1 MTRSETDIEGIVR
14 MFALSSVR
22 HRYGEHVALE
32 IEEWKVTQ
40 GELWLV
46 IGPSGSGKTTLLH
59 LLAGVLRAQEC
70 SVRFAEQSLGQLSQA
85 ALDRFRGQHIGIV
98 LQRLHLMASLT
109 VAANLLLA
117 QYCAGLKQ
125 DRARVEEVLAD
136 LGIADKANA
145 YPRELSHGQ
154 AQRVAVGRAVLNRPR
169 LLLADEPTSNLD
181 DANCAQALELLVRQA
196 EHCGATL
203 LIATHDA
210 RLKARFDRQLTLPTR
225 S

>member
-1 MTRSETDIEGIVR
+1 MRFEANIEGVDR
-14 MFALSSVR
+14 MFALNKVC
-22 HRYGEHVALE
+22 HRYGEHVALA
-32 IEEWKVTQ
+32 IDEWSVTQ
-40 GELWLV
+40 GEHWLV

-59 LLAGVLRAQEC
+59 LLAGVLRAQEGDV
-70 SVRFAEQSLGQLSQA
+70 SVADQNMGQLSQA
-85 ALDRFRGQHIGIV
+85 ALDRYRGQHIGIV

-117 QYCAGLKQ
+117 QYCAGLTQ
-125 DRARVEEVLAD
+125 DRRRVEEVLTD

-181 DANCAQALELLVRQA
+181 DANCAQALELLVKQA
-196 EHCGATL
+196 QHCGATL

-210 RLKARFDRQLTLPTR
+210 RLKARFDHQLSLPTR

>member
-1 MTRSETDIEGIVR
+1 
-14 MFALSSVR
+14 MFALSGVR
-22 HRYGEHVALE
+22 HRYGEHVALA
-32 IEEWKVTQ
+32 IDAWSVTQ
-40 GELWLV
+40 GEHWLV

-59 LLAGVLRAQEC
+59 LLAGVLRAQEGD
-70 SVRFAEQSLGQLSQA
+70 VIVDDQSMGQLSQA
-85 ALDRFRGQHIGIV
+85 ALDRYRGQHIGIV

-117 QYCAGLKQ
+117 QYCAGLTQ
-125 DRARVEEVLAD
+125 DRRRVEEVLTD

-181 DANCAQALELLVRQA
+181 DANCAQALELLVKQA
-196 EHCGATL
+196 QHCGATL

-210 RLKARFDRQLTLPTR
+210 RLKARFDHQLSLPTR

>member
-1 MTRSETDIEGIVR
+1 MRFEANIEGVER
-14 MFALSSVR
+14 MFALSKVC

-32 IEEWKVTQ
+32 IDAWSVTQ
-40 GELWLV
+40 GEHWLV

-59 LLAGVLRAQEC
+59 LLAGVLRAQEGN
-70 SVRFAEQSLGQLSQA
+70 VRVADQNMGQLSQA

-98 LQRLHLMASLT
+98 LQRLHLVASLT

-117 QYCAGLKQ
+117 QYCAGLQQ
-125 DRARVEEVLAD
+125 DRRRVEEVLTD

-181 DANCAQALELLVRQA
+181 DANCAQALELLVKQA
-196 EHCGATL
+196 QHCGATL

-210 RLKARFDRQLTLPTR
+210 RLKARFDHQLSLPTR

>member
-1 MTRSETDIEGIVR
+1 
-14 MFALSSVR
+14 MFALSNVR
-22 HRYGEHVALE
+22 HRYGDRIALAVDDWRVA
-32 IEEWKVTQ
+32 Q
-40 GELWLV
+40 GEHWLV

-59 LLAGVLRAQEC
+59 LLAGVLRAQAGT
-70 SVRFAEQSLGQLSQA
+70 VNVAEQDLGALSQA
-85 ALDRFRGQHIGIV
+85 ALDRFRGRHIGIV
-98 LQRLHLMASLT
+98 LQRLHLVGSLT
-109 VAANLLLA
+109 VARNLLLA
-117 QYCAGLKQ
+117 QYCAGLQQ
-125 DRARVEEVLAD
+125 DRQRIDAVLSD
-136 LGIADKANA
+136 LGIAEKAEA

-181 DANCAQALELLVRQA
+181 DVNCVQALDLLVKQA

-210 RLKARFDRQLTLPTR
+210 RLKARFDRQLSLPTR

>member
-1 MTRSETDIEGIVR
+1 
-14 MFALSSVR
+14 MFALRNIR
-22 HRYGEHVALE
+22 HSYGDSIALALDDWRVAQGEH
-32 IEEWKVTQ
+32 
-40 GELWLV
+40 WLV

-59 LLAGVLRAQEC
+59 LLAGVLRAQAGTV
-70 SVRFAEQSLGQLSQA
+70 SVAEQDLGQLSQA
-85 ALDRFRGQHIGIV
+85 ALDRFRGRHIGIV
-98 LQRLHLMASLT
+98 LQRLHLVGSLT
-109 VAANLLLA
+109 VARNLLLA

-125 DRARVEEVLAD
+125 DRPRVDAVLRD
-136 LGIADKANA
+136 LGIAEKAQA

-181 DANCAQALELLVRQA
+181 DVNCAQALDLLVKQA

-210 RLKARFDRQLTLPTR
+210 RLKARFDHQLSLPMR